1 MKRDLFERIPMR
13 KIDML
18 WISLTSAVRLSFARI
33 DGLVPTTPKCSH
45 LKDQKTGVIDEPP
58 SDINTLLI
66 DDMYSLW
73 LFK

>member
-1 MKRDLFERIPMR
+1 MKRDLFERIPKR

-18 WISLTSAVRLSFARI
+18 WVSLTSAIRLSFAHI
-33 DGLVPTTPKCSH
+33 DGLVPTTPKCSQ

-66 DDMYSLW
+66 DDMYSL
-73 LFK
+73 